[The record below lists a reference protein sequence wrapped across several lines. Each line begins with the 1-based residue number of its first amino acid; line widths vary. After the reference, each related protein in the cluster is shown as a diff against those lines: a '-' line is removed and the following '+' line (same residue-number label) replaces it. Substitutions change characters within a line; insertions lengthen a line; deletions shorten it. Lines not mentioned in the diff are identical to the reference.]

1 MNEIEFMGAF
11 VVFDDCG
18 STGVEIVDYPTV
30 ENVTGELYSSYTNYT
45 DEDNV
50 HPVVAESWHVTSKF
64 YKLKRAI
71 GW

>member
-1 MNEIEFMGAF
+1 MGAF
-11 VVFDDCG
+11 VVFDDCE
-18 STGVEIVDYPTV
+18 STGSAIEDFPTV
-30 ENVTGELYSSYTNYT
+30 SNVTGELYSSYMNYT
-45 DEDNV
+45 DADDV